1 MPLVK
6 SRLSPEQLRQGVQP
20 DARPVAVGET
30 DLRAILRNLTDTATA
45 AAAEV
50 LAPEQ
55 LAVGVSGG
63 ISVLIH
69 GIRLIL
75 EVKHTFVCV
84 RLDMSN
90 GYNAC
95 SRSVLLR
102 RLSENAGLEHMV
114 PPLHALGAEAP
125 DLLIGARR
133 QRLFGD
139 AARGDSEEGTG
150 QGQPHS
156 SLAFCTCIQPELRAL
171 SQELESFDGG
181 ARAIMDD
188 VYVFGPAA
196 VVFPAIE
203 RFASALQRLTGLQI
217 NQDKSACF
225 SRGYNL
231 DVTQLRD
238 QRRGGCLTFGRG
250 CVPIDDAISS

>member
-1 MPLVK
+1 M
-6 SRLSPEQLRQGVQP
+6 
-20 DARPVAVGET
+20 
-30 DLRAILRNLTDTATA
+30 RNLTDTATA

-75 EVKHTFVCV
+75 EVRQTFVCV

-102 RLSENAGLEHMV
+102 RLSEHAGLEHMV

-133 QRLFGD
+133 QRLFPD
-139 AARGDSEEGTG
+139 AARGDCLGGGRGAGAATLLACLLHVH
-150 QGQPHS
+150 PARVAR
-156 SLAFCTCIQPELRAL
+156 SLA
-171 SQELESFDGG
+171 G
-181 ARAIMDD
+181 A
-188 VYVFGPAA
+188 
-196 VVFPAIE
+196 
-203 RFASALQRLTGLQI
+203 
-217 NQDKSACF
+217 
-225 SRGYNL
+225 
-231 DVTQLRD
+231 
-238 QRRGGCLTFGRG
+238 
-250 CVPIDDAISS
+250 